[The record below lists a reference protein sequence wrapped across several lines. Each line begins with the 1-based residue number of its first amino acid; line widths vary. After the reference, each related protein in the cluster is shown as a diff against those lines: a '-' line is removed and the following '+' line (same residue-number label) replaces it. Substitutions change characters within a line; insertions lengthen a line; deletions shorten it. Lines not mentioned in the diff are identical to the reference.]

1 MCVGGIADC
10 DRVCTAAVIFISSWR
25 LRDHPSWRAIILR
38 VEHQNRDLRPWPQ
51 PPQSTM
57 AAFLHPYDIVDSS
70 SIIEVIGTRDA
81 IDVFHPAPFGI
92 VDILDAFDIR
102 D

>member
-1 MCVGGIADC
+1 
-10 DRVCTAAVIFISSWR
+10 
-25 LRDHPSWRAIILR
+25 
-38 VEHQNRDLRPWPQ
+38 
-51 PPQSTM
+51 M

-81 IDVFHPAPFGI
+81 IDVFHPAPFGV